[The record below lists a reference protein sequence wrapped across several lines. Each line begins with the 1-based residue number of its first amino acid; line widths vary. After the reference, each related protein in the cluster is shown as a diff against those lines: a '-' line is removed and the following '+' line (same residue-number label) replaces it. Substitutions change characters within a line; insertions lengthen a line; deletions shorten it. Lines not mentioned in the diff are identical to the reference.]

1 MNKWQPNRAAMFE
14 TGEVFIL
21 LQYGFIHKEQV
32 EPLLSVYFEF
42 AGHDMF
48 CLRAD
53 NPKSRPDIPYEREK
67 LIELKHAAARLLAF
81 ERYRKTSKEDAMS
94 QQDAL

>member
-1 MNKWQPNRAAMFE
+1 MFE
-14 TGEVFIL
+14 RGEVDL
-21 LQYGFIHKEQV
+21 LLKYGFIHREQV

-42 AGHDMF
+42 AGRDMF
-48 CLRAD
+48 RLRAD
-53 NPKSRPDIPYEREK
+53 HPKSRPDIPYEREK
-67 LIELKHAAARLLAF
+67 LIELRHIASRLLNF